1 MKSTLIIQPGFFAG
15 PGIKTTPAPAPAPVT
30 EPDPEEPLTGD
41 DIPDDATEEDP
52 YENPQPYENPE
63 PGEGP

>member
-1 MKSTLIIQPGFFAG
+1 MKSTLFIQPGIFSG
-15 PGIKTTPAPAPAPVT
+15 PGTKTTPVPVP

-41 DIPDDATEEDP
+41 DIPEEATDEDP
-52 YENPQPYENPE
+52 YENPRPYENPE